1 MHCSRPAA
9 ACWGAVAVVVAGVL
23 TGCSTRAAHGT
34 ILGELAAVGGPGP
47 GLPRPLPG
55 SVRLTNTRTHASKV
69 VTVGV
74 DGRYSLPI
82 APGSY
87 TLTGKS
93 PLDNSGQSYDCHA
106 QRAAVVVSSK
116 TTTSDVY
123 WQEK

>member
-1 MHCSRPAA
+1 MV
-9 ACWGAVAVVVAGVL
+9 VAAGVL
-23 TGCSTRAAHGT
+23 TGCSTGAAHGT
-34 ILGELAAVGGPGP
+34 IIGTLVAVGGPAP

-55 SVRLTNTRTHASKV
+55 SVRLTNMHTHASKV

-93 PLDNSGQSYDCHA
+93 PQYNSGQSYDCQA

-123 WQEK
+123 CEEK

>member
-9 ACWGAVAVVVAGVL
+9 AYWGAVAVVAAGVL
-23 TGCSTRAAHGT
+23 TGCSTGPAHGT
-34 ILGELAAVGGPGP
+34 IIGELAAVGGPAP
-47 GLPRPLPG
+47 GLPRPLAG
-55 SVRLTNTRTHASKV
+55 SVRLTNTHTHASKV

-87 TLTGKS
+87 TLMGKS
-93 PLDNSGQSYDCHA
+93 PQYNSGQSYDCQA

-123 WQEK
+123 CQEK